1 MAYLKIEDIESSYCK
16 NDLGKTLYETVLTI
30 APEKIVEFGILHGYS
45 TVAMAQAVRD
55 LGRGRII
62 AYDLFDDYRYNHS
75 TKKEVIKN
83 LKKYK
88 LSKFAT
94 VKKLDFFKWIKK
106 PDFFD
111 ILHLDISNDG
121 EIIETAVNGLQSFL
135 KRGAV
140 IIFEGGVRERD
151 KVDWMIKYKKT
162 PMYPLKQKLGYEI
175 LNEEFTGLSIIKRS
189 LPYAK

>member
-1 MAYLKIEDIESSYCK
+1 MPYQKIEDIESSYRK

-30 APEKIVEFGILHGYS
+30 APEKIVEFGTLHGYS
-45 TVAMAQAVRD
+45 TVAMAQALRD

-94 VKKLDFFKWIKK
+94 VKKLDFFKWLKK

-121 EIIETAVNGLQSFL
+121 KIIETAASILAPFL
-135 KRGAV
+135 RKGAV
-140 IIFEGGVRERD
+140 IIFEGGTRERD
-151 KVDWMIKYKKT
+151 NVYWMKKYNKVPI
-162 PMYPLKQKLGYEI
+162 YPLKRKINYKV
-175 LNEEFTGLSIIKRS
+175 LNRNFPALSMIR
-189 LPYAK
+189 LAKQ